1 MMCNKELLVGYL
13 YDELTHS
20 EQDEF
25 TRHLAGCR
33 ECRNEVDELRGTRS
47 QLALWR
53 PPEPDLGFEVVRRP
67 AAPVAQ
73 PARWSFSPAWGLAA
87 AAVLVL
93 AAASAIAN
101 LEVRA
106 GRDGV
111 VVRTGWNRG
120 LDSAAGGVSAAS
132 DSRSADALSL
142 SRSADALSTEMQ
154 SIASRLTDLE
164 ARVSRERQSQTL
176 AVSAEAATSSPGP
189 AAAVSGSKL
198 TDAEILKRVR
208 DIVTESEKRQASV
221 VATRV
226 VQAMRELEA
235 AYRTELV
242 RLQQGINQNQGLRDA
257 EVYRQREML
266 NQVYRLV
273 GQQR

>member
-1 MMCNKELLVGYL
+1 MMCDKELLVGFL
-13 YDELTHS
+13 YDELTES
-20 EQDEF
+20 EQHEF
-25 TRHLAGCR
+25 DRHLAQCR
-33 ECRNEVDELRGTRS
+33 ECRDEVDELRATRT

-53 PPEPDLGFEVVRRP
+53 PPEPDLDFEIIRRP
-67 AAPVAQ
+67 AAAVTTA
-73 PARWSFSPAWGLAA
+73 ARWSISPAWGLAA

-111 VVRTGWNRG
+111 VVRTGWNRAA
-120 LDSAAGGVSAAS
+120 DASSAAGAITPAS
-132 DSRSADALSL
+132 ESRSADALS
-142 SRSADALSTEMQ
+142 AEVQ
-154 SIASRLTDLE
+154 SIVGRLTDLE
-164 ARVSRERQSQTL
+164 SRLSRERQSRESVV
-176 AVSAEAATSSPGP
+176 AVTDTSSSSQGG
-189 AAAVSGSKL
+189 GSKL
-198 TDAEILKRVR
+198 TDAEILRRVR
-208 DIVTESEKRQASV
+208 DLVAESEKRQQSVLAS
-221 VATRV
+221 RV

-257 EVYRQREML
+257 EVYLQREML

>member
-1 MMCNKELLVGYL
+1 MMCDKELLVGYL

-20 EQDEF
+20 EQNEF

-33 ECRNEVDELRGTRS
+33 ACRDEVDELRGTRT

-53 PPEPDLGFEVVRRP
+53 PPEPDLGFEVVQRP
-67 AAPVAQ
+67 AAPVAK
-73 PARWSFSPAWGLAA
+73 PSRWSFSPAWGFAA

-101 LEVRA
+101 IEVRA
-106 GRDGV
+106 GRDGF
-111 VVRTGWNRG
+111 VVRTGWNRAVDPG
-120 LDSAAGGVSAAS
+120 AAGAVTTAS
-132 DSRSADALSL
+132 ESRSADALSV
-142 SRSADALSTEMQ
+142 EMQ

-164 ARVSRERQSQTL
+164 AQLSRERQSRETL
-176 AVSAEAATSSPGP
+176 AVSADAPATSQGP

-208 DIVTESEKRQASV
+208 DIVAESEKRQTSV
-221 VATRV
+221 LATRV

>member
-1 MMCNKELLVGYL
+1 MMCDKELLVGYL
-13 YDELTHS
+13 YDELTDS
-20 EQDEF
+20 EQNEF
-25 TRHLAGCR
+25 TRHLTGCR
-33 ECRNEVDELRGTRS
+33 ACRDEVDELRGTRT

-53 PPEPDLGFEVVRRP
+53 PPEPDLGFEVVQRP
-67 AAPVAQ
+67 AAPVAK
-73 PARWSFSPAWGLAA
+73 PSRWSFSPAWGLAA

-106 GRDGV
+106 GRDGF
-111 VVRTGWNRG
+111 VVRTGWNRAV
-120 LDSAAGGVSAAS
+120 DPAAAGAVTAAS
-132 DSRSADALSL
+132 ESRNAA
-142 SRSADALSTEMQ
+142 AEMQ

-164 ARVSRERQSQTL
+164 AQLSRERQSRETL
-176 AVSAEAATSSPGP
+176 AVSADASAASQGP
-189 AAAVSGSKL
+189 AVAASGSKL

-208 DIVTESEKRQASV
+208 DIVAESEKRQASV
-221 VATRV
+221 LATRV
-226 VQAMRELEA
+226 VQAMRELET